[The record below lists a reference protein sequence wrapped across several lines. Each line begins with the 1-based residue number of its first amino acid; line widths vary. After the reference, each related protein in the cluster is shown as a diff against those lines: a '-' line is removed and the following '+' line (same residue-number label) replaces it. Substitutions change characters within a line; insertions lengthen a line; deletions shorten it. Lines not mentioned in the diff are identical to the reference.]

1 MIYICYHFTCGCR
14 SVFGGIYFPLVNK
27 FLLVCVSFVGVLCL
41 KYELYHVILLVLVY
55 FNMNKECLK
64 MIWCLRESDREK
76 VGFEHG
82 SLRSQFR
89 V

>member
-55 FNMNKECLK
+55 FNMYKECLK
-64 MIWCLRESDREK
+64 MIWCLPESDREK

>member
-55 FNMNKECLK
+55 FNMYKECLK
-64 MIWCLRESDREK
+64 MIWCLPESDREK
-76 VGFEHG
+76 VGFEHS

>member
-55 FNMNKECLK
+55 FNMYKECLK
-64 MIWCLRESDREK
+64 MIWCLPESDREK
-76 VGFEHG
+76 VGFEHS
-82 SLRSQFR
+82 SLRSQFL

>member
-76 VGFEHG
+76 VGFEHC

>member
-1 MIYICYHFTCGCR
+1 MIYICYHFTCGCK

-55 FNMNKECLK
+55 FNMYKECLK
-64 MIWCLRESDREK
+64 MIWCLPESDREK
-76 VGFEHG
+76 VGFEHS

>member
-1 MIYICYHFTCGCR
+1 MIYICYHFTCGCK
-14 SVFGGIYFPLVNK
+14 SVFSGIYFPLVNK

-55 FNMNKECLK
+55 FNMYKECLK
-64 MIWCLRESDREK
+64 MIWCLPESDREK
-76 VGFEHG
+76 VGFEHS